1 MGKRNH
7 VQSNI
12 SAPKTALLG
21 IEELLVL
28 GNEGDDTNFYA
39 VHRRY
44 FTDEKPV
51 CPACGSARTRRSKV
65 VERTFKDI
73 LGDVP
78 NFKIIDLHFRQSYLR
93 CVNCG
98 ASVFPEPIGFGEK
111 SVRYTNRLADRLAEG
126 TLSHSYKK
134 VCEKY
139 GVPASTASVGAIMR
153 RQIACRESRLQQLK
167 TPDSLCVVEVPFYDE
182 LYPVILATW
191 NGRTYC
197 LEILRDTSERTYMQ
211 MFSRLDQ
218 AEVRSV
224 YIDPSDSISSAVA
237 TAFPSAIPMMT
248 DECIRRYART
258 AMIAAIDL
266 KGKRLPLKEK
276 KDRLLLHAKHLSDE
290 ELISKIAIALA
301 ARPELKTVYEHYQS
315 LLDLLEIDWTY
326 DDLVNWTKDIPAE
339 MSEFADL
346 LDVIEIYEAEIRNFT
361 TTFQHTPEEY
371 NSSVKAVYDA
381 IEAMPHCIF
390 DVFRARCLLTREHDN
405 VPENGKILRLGIPVD
420 RMKKAMNE
428 ISDNI
433 KERRDYGLQ

>member
-1 MGKRNH
+1 MGKKNH
-7 VQSNI
+7 VQSNV
-12 SAPKTALLG
+12 STPKTDILG
-21 IEELLVL
+21 IDELLVL
-28 GNEGDDTNFYA
+28 GNEGDDKNFYA

-44 FTDEKPV
+44 FTDEKLI
-51 CPACGSARTRRSKV
+51 CPACGSTRTRRSKV

-73 LGDVP
+73 IGDMP
-78 NFKIIDLHFRQSYLR
+78 DFRIINLHFRQSYLR
-93 CVNCG
+93 CDSCG
-98 ASVFPEPIGFGEK
+98 SSVFPEPISFGEK
-111 SVRYTNRLADRLAEG
+111 SVRYTNRLADKLAEG

-153 RQIACRESRLQQLK
+153 RQIACRESRLRQLK
-167 TPDSLCVVEVPFYDE
+167 APSTLCVVEVPFYGD

-197 LEILRDTSERTYMQ
+197 LEILRDTSEHTYMQ
-211 MFSRLDQ
+211 MFGRLDQ
-218 AEVRSV
+218 TEIRSV
-224 YIDPSDSISSAVA
+224 FIDPNDSISSAVA
-237 TAFPSAIPMMT
+237 TAFPSAVPMVT

-258 AMIAAIDL
+258 AMVAAIDM

-290 ELISKIAIALA
+290 ELIGKITMALA
-301 ARPELKTVYEHYQS
+301 TRPELKSVYERYQH
-315 LLDLLEIDWTY
+315 LLDLLEVDWTY
-326 DDLVNWTKDIPAE
+326 EDLTKWAEDIPAG

-346 LDVIEIYEAEIRNFT
+346 RDVIDIYETEIRSFAT
-361 TTFQHTPEEY
+361 VFRHTPEEY

-390 DVFRARCLLTREHDN
+390 DVFRARCLLTREHDD

-420 RMKKAMNE
+420 RMKIKMNE

>member
-21 IEELLVL
+21 IDELLVL
-28 GNEGDDTNFYA
+28 DNEGDDTNFYA

-44 FTDEKPV
+44 FTDEKLV
-51 CPACGSARTRRSKV
+51 CPACNSKRTRRSKV

-73 LGDVP
+73 LGEGP
-78 NFKIIDLHFRQSYLR
+78 NFKIIDLHFRQSYFR
-93 CVNCG
+93 CVSCG

-111 SVRYTNRLADRLAEG
+111 SFRYTNRLADKLAVG
-126 TLSHSYKK
+126 TFSHSYKK

-167 TPDSLCVVEVPFYDE
+167 TPDTLCVVEVPFYGE

-191 NGRTYC
+191 NSRTYC
-197 LEILRDTSERTYMQ
+197 LEILRDTAESTYLQ
-211 MFSRLDQ
+211 LFGRLNPAAVQ
-218 AEVRSV
+218 AV
-224 YIDPSDSISSAVA
+224 YIDPSDSISTSVA
-237 TAFPSAIPMMT
+237 TAFPSAVPMMT

-258 AMIAAIDL
+258 AMGAAVDA
-266 KGKRLPLKEK
+266 KGKRLPLREK
-276 KDRLLLHAKHLSDE
+276 KDRLLLHAKHLSDD
-290 ELISKIAIALA
+290 ELVDKIRTVLDS
-301 ARPELKTVYEHYQS
+301 RPELKSVYTHYQR

-326 DDLVNWTKDIPAE
+326 EDLASWAENIPAD

-346 LDVIEIYEAEIRNFT
+346 LDVIEIYEAEIRSFAAT
-361 TTFQHTPEEY
+361 SQHTPEEY

-390 DVFRARCLLTREHDN
+390 DVFRARCLLDAEHDN
-405 VPENGKILRLGIPVD
+405 ISDHGKILRFGIPVD
-420 RMKKAMNE
+420 RMKNKMNE
-428 ISDNI
+428 ISSNI
-433 KERRDYGLQ
+433 KERRDYGL